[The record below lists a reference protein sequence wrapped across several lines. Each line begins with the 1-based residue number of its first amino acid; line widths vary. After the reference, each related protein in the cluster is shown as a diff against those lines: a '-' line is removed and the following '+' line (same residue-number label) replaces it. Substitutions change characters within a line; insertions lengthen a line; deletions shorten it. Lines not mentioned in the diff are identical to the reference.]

1 MLCATLG
8 NNRFHSKQGAR
19 TVDYTYDIRR
29 DTEPRPPTA
38 QTDEPIRY
46 WVRESKVRVRSGP
59 GLQHPVLTHLAR
71 GAEVVAAMET
81 PLPADGHHW
90 QPIRWGTDT
99 AYVARELLATAH
111 VRPDPVGS
119 VPVAP
124 ALVRAV
130 QGTPLATHTRSL
142 MAMALC
148 ESGARTARDNGG
160 ELVYRFEPR
169 QWDRLF
175 RPTLG
180 EPPAT
185 WTAEK
190 CYVTSWGVG
199 QVMGWSHA
207 TFGCADARVF
217 RDWLQADPAHEYAAL
232 VRFCLAKPGVTEALQ
247 TRDWEQLWQLYNGG
261 HPQWLPNFKAALAR
275 VMDAEPVS
283 EVATPP
289 PDLRVSPAAVAT
301 EPVAVPPVASPEREV
316 PQRTIHRLRPAAMV
330 RPTLQ
335 GLRYEGGRL
344 LRRAFL
350 LVTLGFT
357 LWRTDI
363 ITPDQVGDLLAEAVV
378 PLVTTQTAPVAVRL
392 DHGLAALEARLAVL
406 EQAGQNAPDGT
417 GNSPINYR
425 TPAASA
431 VSKED
436 AASFVP
442 GPEPYVA
449 SAPRSPDASCWSR
462 QTVTD
467 SWYHVRVQ
475 PDLDAEVVAVLG
487 PGTPVC
493 ILVRQDDWHLV
504 QDPVG
509 WIVEAGLQPLPVAG

>member
-1 MLCATLG
+1 M
-8 NNRFHSKQGAR
+8 NHS
-19 TVDYTYDIRR
+19 YDVHR
-29 DTEPRPPTA
+29 DTARERQPARERM
-38 QTDEPIRY
+38 DEPIRY
-46 WVRESKVRVRSGP
+46 WVREAKVRVRSGP

-71 GAEVVAAMET
+71 GAEVAATTEG
-81 PLPADGHHW
+81 PLSADGYHW
-90 QPIRWGTDT
+90 QPIRWGTDM

-111 VRPDPVGS
+111 VRSDPAGP

-124 ALVRAV
+124 ALKRAA
-130 QGTPLATHTRSL
+130 QGTPLAAHTRIL
-142 MAMALC
+142 MAIALC

-175 RPTLG
+175 RSTLG

-207 TFGCADARVF
+207 TFGCADARAF

-232 VRFCLAKPGVTEALQ
+232 VRFCLAKPGVAEALQ
-247 TRDWEQLWQLYNGG
+247 TRDWEQVRRLYNGG

-289 PDLRVSPAAVAT
+289 PDLRVPPAAVAP
-301 EPVAVPPVASPEREV
+301 EPVAVPPAASSERAV
-316 PQRTIHRLRPAAMV
+316 PKKMIHQLRPAAMV

-350 LVTLGFT
+350 LVKLGFT
-357 LWRTDI
+357 LWRTDV
-363 ITPDQVGDLLAEAVV
+363 ITPDQIGGLLAEAVV
-378 PLVTTQTAPVAVRL
+378 PLETTQTAPVAVRL
-392 DHGLAALEARLAVL
+392 DHGLAALETRLAVL
-406 EQAGQNAPDGT
+406 EQAEQPVPDITGRLPTTHQAPA
-417 GNSPINYR
+417 P
-425 TPAASA
+425 PAAPGA
-431 VSKED
+431 G
-436 AASFVP
+436 ATSFT
-442 GPEPYVA
+442 PEPAPSVA
-449 SAPRSPDASCWSR
+449 SVPRSPDSSCWPR

-467 SWYHVRVQ
+467 SWYLRVQ
-475 PDLDAEVVAVLG
+475 PDLAADVVAVLG

-493 ILVRQDDWHLV
+493 ILVRQAGWHLL

-509 WIVEAGLQPLPVAG
+509 WLVDAGLQPLPVTG

>member
-1 MLCATLG
+1 M
-8 NNRFHSKQGAR
+8 
-19 TVDYTYDIRR
+19 DYTDDIHR
-29 DTEPRPPTA
+29 DTTPETRHPTA
-38 QTDEPIRY
+38 RIDELMRY
-46 WVRESKVRVRSGP
+46 WVRAAKVRVRSGP

-71 GAEVVAAMET
+71 GAEVAATTEVT
-81 PLPADGHHW
+81 LPADGYHW

-99 AYVARELLATAH
+99 AYVARELLATAP
-111 VRPDPVGS
+111 VRPDPVGP

-124 ALVRAV
+124 PLIHAA
-130 QGTPLATHTRSL
+130 QGTPLAAHTRAL
-142 MAMALC
+142 MAIALC
-148 ESGARTARDNGG
+148 ESGARTAYDNGG
-160 ELVYRFEPR
+160 ELVYRFEPQ

-180 EPPAT
+180 EPPTT

-207 TFGCADARVF
+207 TFGCADARAF
-217 RDWLQADPAHEYAAL
+217 RDWLQTDPAHEYAAL
-232 VRFCLAKPGVTEALQ
+232 VHFCLAKPGVTEALQ
-247 TRDWEQLWQLYNGG
+247 TRDWEQLWRLYNGG

-289 PDLRVSPAAVAT
+289 PDLHVPPAAVAP
-301 EPVAVPPVASPEREV
+301 EPVAIPPAPSPERVV
-316 PQRTIHRLRPAAMV
+316 PKRTIHRLRPVAMV

-350 LVTLGFT
+350 LVTLGVT
-357 LWRTDI
+357 LWQTDV
-363 ITPDQVGDLLAEAVV
+363 ITPDQVGGLLAEAVV

-392 DHGLAALEARLAVL
+392 DHGLATLEARLAVL
-406 EQAGQNAPDGT
+406 EQAEQDAPDRT
-417 GNSPINYR
+417 GSPLTNHR
-425 TPAASA
+425 APAAPAAS
-431 VSKED
+431 KED
-436 AASFVP
+436 GISFTPEP
-442 GPEPYVA
+442 GPSVA
-449 SAPRSPDASCWSR
+449 SAPRSPDSSCWPR

-475 PDLDAEVVAVLG
+475 PDLDADVVAVLG

-493 ILVRQDDWHLV
+493 ILVRQAGWHLL

-509 WIVEAGLQPLPVAG
+509 WIVDAGLQPLPVAG